1 MLMRDAAFARAEAT
15 VIMIKLSSR
24 ISRNTW
30 LASSCRWMIVAGA
43 ILIVLAV
50 TPATANASP
59 EDGTMEDLRERI
71 VRLCNEAWGP
81 EPARE
86 QQCRNDNL
94 QMLDDYIQLVNSYP
108 PTSEHYR
115 VLIECSQRWP
125 ESISMWK
132 MCANLEMPNEPA
144 FKPFDTGPSPVDVL
158 RQYQAARPSPLGQP
172 NPNLVPENLRALP
185 NPITPSGGG
194 MGGGPLPQ
202 QQTAPLPSVI
212 QPSPASSIQAPA
224 QSNIAP
230 ITRQPQPPTGGAVY
244 VPGAG
249 VRQQ

>member
-1 MLMRDAAFARAEAT
+1 MINTLTARIGHKIWGATCRPLIMAAAT
-15 VIMIKLSSR
+15 TAL
-24 ISRNTW
+24 
-30 LASSCRWMIVAGA
+30 IVA
-43 ILIVLAV
+43 I
-50 TPATANASP
+50 TPANANASP
-59 EDGTMEDLRERI
+59 EDGSMEDLRERI

-94 QMLDDYIQLVNSYP
+94 RMLDDYIQLVNSYP

-132 MCANLEMPNEPA
+132 MCANLEMPDEPA
-144 FKPFDTGPSPVDVL
+144 FKPFDTGPSPVEVL

-185 NPITPSGGG
+185 NPVTPSSGG

-202 QQTAPLPSVI
+202 QQAAPQPSVI
-212 QPSPASSIQAPA
+212 QPSPASSIRAPA
-224 QSNIAP
+224 RSNIAP
-230 ITRQPQPPTGGAVY
+230 VTRQPQPPTGGAVY

-249 VRQQ
+249 VRQ